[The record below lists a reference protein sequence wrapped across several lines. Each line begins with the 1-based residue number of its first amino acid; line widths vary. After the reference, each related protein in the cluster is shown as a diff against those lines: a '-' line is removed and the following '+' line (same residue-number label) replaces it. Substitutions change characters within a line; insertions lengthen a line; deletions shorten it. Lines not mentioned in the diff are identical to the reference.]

1 MRAGVGDVVATL
13 KEFKVKFPG
22 VLTGSTVEMVSAF
35 LSCKTFSTKP
45 YVYGLKTI
53 AAAGESSY
61 DVTVKASLKEPL
73 TCSVTVTQRLS
84 G

>member
-13 KEFKVKFPG
+13 KEFKAKFPG
-22 VLTGSTVEMVSAF
+22 VLTGSTVEMVVAF

-53 AAAGESSY
+53 AAGESSY